1 MDWLG
6 ILACAP
12 GGGTT
17 IRRCLDA
24 IVPRKQNFAV
34 FVDSKFGVSA
44 AMCDRSES
52 LEHEG

>member
-24 IVPRKQNFAV
+24 IVPRKQKICRF
-34 FVDSKFGVSA
+34 
-44 AMCDRSES
+44 
-52 LEHEG
+52 L